1 MSVSNQFTTPG
12 ARPHHTPV
20 HRYPL
25 PPEGRQFRPTY
36 SGGRYKLPDPDTGR
50 DTLFTRVT
58 TGAHALEDTS
68 SLDRWKMGNVVLGLK
83 DQPELLDSLDLFAD
97 PADVRKN
104 VRRVADK
111 ASQVAGADQA
121 SELGTAI
128 HAWTEAVERDG
139 VAVDDVP
146 GKFRPYI
153 EAYLHT
159 LSAAGVSTVPDMVER
174 IVYSSTTGWVGTL
187 DRIYQLADGTQVIGD
202 VKTSKTLD
210 FSYLSFATQLA
221 CYATADYMLSLDG
234 TQWEPM
240 PAVGD
245 VYGVIAHVPSNQPGH
260 CELVTMDLR
269 VGMQALELAYA
280 VIQARRVS
288 KVDVVNTWEL
298 PRPMDYAAL
307 RAKVL
312 ECTTAPQL
320 AQLWEDHQDIWTDDL
335 TQLGY
340 SRLS

>member
-1 MSVSNQFTTPG
+1 MSVSSHFTTPG
-12 ARPHHTPV
+12 QSQRTPV
-20 HRYPL
+20 HGYPL

-36 SGGRYKLPDPDTGR
+36 SGGRYKLPDPVTGLSK
-50 DTLFTRVT
+50 TFTRVT

-68 SLDRWKMGNVVLGLK
+68 GLDRWKMGNVVLGLK

-97 PADVRKN
+97 PADVRES

-111 ASQVAGADQA
+111 ASEVAGAKQA

-139 VAVDDVP
+139 VAVEDVP
-146 GKFRPYI
+146 GGLRPYV
-153 EAYLHT
+153 EAYIHA

-174 IVYSSTTGWVGTL
+174 VVYNSLTGWAGTL
-187 DRIYQLADGTQVIGD
+187 DRVYRLADGTQVIGD

-234 TQWEPM
+234 ARWEPM

-245 VYGVIAHVPSNQPGH
+245 VYGVIAHVPSNQSGH
-260 CELVTMDLR
+260 CELVTIDLR
-269 VGMQALELAYA
+269 VGMAALELAHE
-280 VIQARRVS
+280 VIEARRTP
-288 KVDVVNTWEL
+288 KRDVVNAWEL
-298 PRPMDYAAL
+298 PLPMDYAAL

-320 AQLWEDHQDIWTDDL
+320 AQLWEDHQGIWTDEL